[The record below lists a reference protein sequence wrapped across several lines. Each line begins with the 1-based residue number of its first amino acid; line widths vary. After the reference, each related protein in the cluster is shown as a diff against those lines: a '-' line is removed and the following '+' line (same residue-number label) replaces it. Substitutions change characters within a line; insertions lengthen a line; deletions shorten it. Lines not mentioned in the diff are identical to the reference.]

1 MKRGTATL
9 MAAVLLSACAH
20 PAPEISFKA
29 SRETEFT
36 GRGNECESLLKIIAE
51 NSEETSLRS
60 VTATVSNTADI
71 TALSLT
77 VDGRLVAK
85 VPVKNGRDTYKFH
98 TDSPFREGTSL
109 EICADIASDARE
121 GAAVTAD
128 IAQIRT
134 SDGKYTVKSDEEGAR
149 EILLARRLVFNPGDY
164 GSSNYRIPAICTLK
178 DGSLLIANDKRKFS
192 SADLPADIDVVV
204 RRSTDGG
211 LTWSE
216 PVTVA
221 EGTGADNGF
230 GDPILAVAGDGTVIC
245 AFSGGAGIWASTP
258 EKPQKAW
265 VCRSTDNGATWSE
278 PQDITAMQWGP
289 EAKNPECLTA
299 HASFFGSG
307 HGITLSKGPHA
318 GRIMIVT
325 AIHHSKESRFD
336 NFAVYSDDN
345 GLTWN
350 ISQRAFSGGDEAKVV
365 ELSDGRILMSVRH
378 SGERG
383 YNISEDGGETWGE
396 QGFWTDVV
404 TNACDGDII
413 RMAGGTLLQS
423 LPDCVET
430 RKNVS
435 VFMSFD
441 EGSTWPEVKTI
452 CRGPSMY
459 SSLTELTDGTIGAY
473 VEEMHSGV
481 ECEMWYLNFSL
492 DWLRK

>member
-1 MKRGTATL
+1 MKRFPATIL
-9 MAAVLLSACAH
+9 AAALLSACVS
-20 PAPEISFKA
+20 PSPEITFTA
-29 SRETEFT
+29 VRETEFT
-36 GRGNECESLLKIIAE
+36 GRGNECETLLKVTAGPSGE
-51 NSEETSLRS
+51 SVLRS
-60 VTATVSNTADI
+60 VTVAVSNTADI
-71 TALSLT
+71 TALCLN
-77 VDGRLVAK
+77 VDGSMVAK
-85 VPVKNGRDTYKFH
+85 VPVKPGRDSYRFR
-98 TDSPFREGTSL
+98 TDRPVREGTVL
-109 EICADIASDARE
+109 EICADIAADAEE
-121 GAAVTAD
+121 GAEVTAD
-128 IAQIRT
+128 ISEIRT
-134 SDGKYTVKSDEEGAR
+134 AGGKYTVEAPAEGAR

-192 SADLPADIDVVV
+192 HADLPADIDVVV

-221 EGTGADNGF
+221 EGKGPDSGF
-230 GDPILAVAGDGTVIC
+230 GDPILAVADDGTVIC

-258 EKPQKAW
+258 EKPQKVW
-265 VCRSTDNGATWSE
+265 ICRSTDNGSTWSE
-278 PQDITAMQWGP
+278 PRDVTAMQWGP
-289 EAKNPECLTA
+289 AAKNPECITG

-325 AIHHSKESRFD
+325 AVHHSKESRFD
-336 NFAVYSDDN
+336 NYAVYSDDN

-350 ISQRAFSGGDEAKVV
+350 ISRRAFTGGDEAKVV

-383 YNISEDGGETWGE
+383 HNISEDGGETWGE
-396 QGFWTDVV
+396 QGFWKDVV

-413 RMAGGTLLQS
+413 RTSEGTLLQS
-423 LPDCVET
+423 LPNCVET

-441 EGSTWPEVKTI
+441 EGATWPAAKTI

-459 SSLTELTDGTIGAY
+459 SSLTELPDGTIGAY
-473 VEEMHSGV
+473 VEEMHSDV
-481 ECEMWYLNFSL
+481 ECEMWFLNFSTG
-492 DWLRK
+492 WLKK